1 MGSTRLPGKV
11 LKKLAGKPAIETL
24 LARISRSELINEI
37 CLATSRNI
45 ENDILCDK
53 VEQLGY
59 RVVRGSE
66 TNVLKRFVMLL
77 VLPADVIVKG
87 DCQ

>member
-1 MGSTRLPGKV
+1 M
-11 LKKLAGKPAIETL
+11 

-66 TNVLKRFVMLL
+66 TNVLKRFCDAASVTS
-77 VLPADVIVKG
+77 ADVIVRITG
-87 DCQ
+87 DCPVVDPRLVDRVIELFEIKC